1 MFDLFRRLG
10 SQVIIYGFGDAINK
24 VLTILTVPLFS
35 HYLSPAEYG
44 VAGVLAVTTA
54 LLLGLGD
61 LGLTNGI
68 FRFFYEEKEPRR
80 SHLIATT
87 QIATVAITL
96 AIALLSLIFSHQ
108 LSSLFFKTPD
118 YNYVVILSFFTI
130 PFQMAVQ
137 PPLIRLKIEE
147 KVKQYTVLALF
158 RVITTVAL
166 SAFLIIGLGRGI
178 NGFFEGPL
186 IVAIIFAIYILGS
199 SLKDQR
205 LFFSQE
211 LFRKM
216 FFFGSPYIFS
226 AISIWVINWADR
238 FVLTRL
244 SNLTE
249 VGLYTLGYTVGM
261 AVMLPIGAFQSAWN
275 PFFISVSKKPEAKE
289 IYSLVFTYFSLVIS
303 FFVLLVSVFSRD
315 FFYFFTPESYHGA
328 FNVVP
333 IVSLAYVLNG
343 AFAIM
348 AIGSFLAKK
357 TVLDMITELIGVLIN
372 LTLLFVLIPYLGR
385 MGAAWA
391 TLGAYVALPV
401 IMLFLLRKV
410 YPIKYDFLRVFRI
423 ALVGFGLYFACKF
436 IWQPSILNLTWRL
449 LIVLSYPLFLFLLGF
464 FKEGE
469 LKRFRAIK
477 NRIWNKNENPA
488 GAN

>member
-1 MFDLFRRLG
+1 MFDLFKRFG
-10 SQVIIYGFGDAINK
+10 GQVIIYGFGDAINK
-24 VLTILTVPLFS
+24 ILMILTVPLFS
-35 HYLSPAEYG
+35 RYLTPAEYG

-68 FRFFYEEKEPRR
+68 FRFFYDEKEPRR
-80 SHLIATT
+80 SHLIVTT
-87 QIATVAITL
+87 QIATVAITS

-108 LSSLFFKTPD
+108 LSSLFFKSPD
-118 YNYVVILSFFTI
+118 YNYVVVLSFFTI

-147 KVKQYTVLALF
+147 KVRRYTVLALL
-158 RVITTVAL
+158 RVIASVAL
-166 SAFLIIGLGRGI
+166 SAFLIIGLGRGL

-186 IVAIIFAIYILGS
+186 IAAIIFAIYILLS
-199 SLKDQR
+199 SLKDQKI
-205 LFFSQE
+205 FFSRE

-275 PFFISVSKKPEAKE
+275 PFFMSISKKPDAKE
-289 IYSLVFTYFSLVIS
+289 IYCLVFTYFFLIIS
-303 FFVLLVSVFSRD
+303 FFVLFVAVFARD
-315 FFYFFTPESYHGA
+315 FFYFFTPASYHDA

-333 IVSLAYVLNG
+333 VVSLAYILNG
-343 AFAIM
+343 AFAIIT
-348 AIGSFLAKK
+348 IGSFLAKK
-357 TVLDMITELIGVLIN
+357 PILDMITELIGVVIN
-372 LTLLFVLIPYLGR
+372 LVLLFVLIPYFGR

-391 TLGAYVALPV
+391 TLGAYLALPV

-410 YPIKYDFLRVFRI
+410 YPIKYDFQRVIRI

-436 IWQPSILNLTWRL
+436 IWQPSILNLLWRM
-449 LIVLSYPLFLFLLGF
+449 LIILSYPLFLFVLGF

-469 LKRFRAIK
+469 LKRFQIIK
-477 NRIWNKNENPA
+477 NRIWKRNENSA